1 LIFDETPD
9 TSFPANGKRGKTGV
23 LISFVFGRSVLTYLG
38 VALPFNGI
46 GGRKGKCNGLP
57 AGKCRGTDIV
67 YQWEPTAAP
76 DIKEV

>member
-38 VALPFNGI
+38 VALPFTAAADTKE
-46 GGRKGKCNGLP
+46 RVMVFRQEKKY
-57 AGKCRGTDIV
+57 AGSTDIV

-76 DIKEV
+76 EY